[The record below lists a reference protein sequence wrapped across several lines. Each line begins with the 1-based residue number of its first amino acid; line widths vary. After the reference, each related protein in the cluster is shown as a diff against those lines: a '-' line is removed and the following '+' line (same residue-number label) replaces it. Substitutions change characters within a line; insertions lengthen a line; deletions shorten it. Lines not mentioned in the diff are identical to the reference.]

1 MVGSHK
7 ITSPGHC
14 RTAADDGTYG
24 PDIQGGSPAYR
35 GVTGGITE
43 ADAVPR
49 ALPTDSYDQ
58 EGTAMLRPAPTSPA
72 HLTPP
77 VTPHLLADLA
87 VAACTARLRLPH
99 IPDVAAPDDPD
110 GAAEARSLQA
120 LRPTFAAIA
129 ETADGRPLDRG
140 LRAELGRLGEQA
152 RDGAAGH
159 QGELWAV
166 GLLVAGAAA
175 TGCRS
180 AYTACAAAA
189 TLARLPYDGAP
200 GPADTPGGRARL
212 HFHVPGATGQAESG
226 FPNVRRVALPAL
238 RESRAH
244 GRPEVAAR
252 MDALLTL
259 MATLDDTS
267 LLHEG
272 GPAALLS
279 VQMDA
284 RDVVRAGGY
293 DSPGGRAAL
302 DRLHARMRDS
312 GLTPRGSHAV
322 LSAALFLDFTF
333 GTEGMTPG
341 V

>member
-1 MVGSHK
+1 
-7 ITSPGHC
+7 
-14 RTAADDGTYG
+14 
-24 PDIQGGSPAYR
+24 
-35 GVTGGITE
+35 
-43 ADAVPR
+43 
-49 ALPTDSYDQ
+49 
-58 EGTAMLRPAPTSPA
+58 MLRPAPTSPA
-72 HLTPP
+72 HLAPP
-77 VTPHLLADLA
+77 VTPALLADLA
-87 VAACTARLRLPH
+87 VAACTARARLPR
-99 IPDVAAPDDPD
+99 IPDMTAPHDADST
-110 GAAEARSLQA
+110 AELRSIEA
-120 LRPTFAAIA
+120 LRPTFAALA
-129 ETADGRPLDRG
+129 EAADGRAPDRG
-140 LRAELGRLGEQA
+140 LRAELGRLGGHA
-152 RDGAAGH
+152 ADGTAAH
-159 QGELWAV
+159 RGELWSV

-189 TLARLPYDGAP
+189 TLARLPYDGTP

-212 HFHVPGATGQAESG
+212 HFHVPGATGQAHSG
-226 FPNVRRVALPAL
+226 FPHVRRVALPAL

-244 GRPEVAAR
+244 GRPETAAR

-333 GTEGMTPG
+333 GPESPAPG
-341 V
+341 A

>member
-1 MVGSHK
+1 M
-7 ITSPGHC
+7 
-14 RTAADDGTYG
+14 
-24 PDIQGGSPAYR
+24 PDPN
-35 GVTGGITE
+35 E
-43 ADAVPR
+43 KK
-49 ALPTDSYDQ
+49 

-72 HLTPP
+72 HLIPP

-87 VAACTARLRLPH
+87 VAACTARARLPRV
-99 IPDVAAPDDPD
+99 PDPAAPDDAEN
-110 GAAEARSLQA
+110 GAELRSIEA
-120 LRPTFAAIA
+120 LRPTFAALA
-129 ETADGRPLDRG
+129 EAADGRALDPG
-140 LRAELGRLGEQA
+140 LRAELGGLGEQA
-152 RDGAAGH
+152 AAEAAGH
-159 QGELWAV
+159 RGELWAV

-212 HFHVPGATGQAESG
+212 HFRVPGATGQAEAG

-244 GRPEVAAR
+244 GRPETAAR

-293 DSPGGRAAL
+293 DTPGGRAAL

-333 GTEGMTPG
+333 GTEGRTPG
-341 V
+341 A